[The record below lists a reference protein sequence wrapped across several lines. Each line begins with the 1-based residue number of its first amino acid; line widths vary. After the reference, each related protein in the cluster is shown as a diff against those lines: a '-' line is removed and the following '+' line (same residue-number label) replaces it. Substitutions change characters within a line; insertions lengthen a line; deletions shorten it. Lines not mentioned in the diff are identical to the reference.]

1 MAEITINRNKNVDP
15 ANESLRSRKAKL
27 SLEHNGCVR
36 NAFYEFIRALIWESG
51 IKADDE
57 TEEDVNKVVK
67 AYADDMYLSVIPS
80 FLDDIS
86 QFNEDILHP
95 NYIVELWDEDDKCI
109 IHRGFSNQ
117 WRATDYLQFLADYY
131 KKERGDDVYAIY
143 HREPAADIVV
153 ETKIEL
159 MSNDT
164 IIIRMTKA

>member
-1 MAEITINRNKNVDP
+1 MAEITINRNKNADP
-15 ANESLRSRKAKL
+15 ANESLRSLKAKL
-27 SLEHNGCVR
+27 SLDDEGRMR
-36 NAFYEFIRALIWESG
+36 NAFYEFIRVLLWESG
-51 IKADDE
+51 NKAEGE
-57 TEEDVNKVVK
+57 TEEDVDKVVK

-80 FLDDIS
+80 FLDDIW
-86 QFNEDILHP
+86 QFKEDLLHP

-131 KKERGDDVYAIY
+131 KKERVDDVYAIY
-143 HREPAADIVV
+143 HREPATDIVA